1 MIQFVEMECPNCGG
15 SLTKTDETTAK
26 CSHCGAEFLIDKGQP
41 ERVTNIY
48 QAPEQSR
55 HTLVSILSGVAFFA
69 LVIVIAVYWH
79 SAPHTAQKNTAA
91 YPQME
96 QPETFSEFFLYFT
109 EEVFDMPPEQVTAEQ
124 LAKITYL
131 HISHRNSGIT
141 VEYSM
146 ENEDVQSMDV
156 PSEAASYYEDLGK
169 FTGLHTL
176 DLPNLALAE
185 RNLTELTELTEIRT
199 CNSPDELAEIV
210 PHPEKI
216 VILGSY
222 TASSLDGIDT
232 FSNLEQLSIKCTD
245 DLSDL
250 GSLSALKQL
259 KSLTIEKGD
268 PITDFGMLQALTS
281 LEELSIGCEGLK
293 DISFLQYLTSLKKLT
308 ITDSILLDISPIGS
322 LTALTELCLE
332 DNDEV
337 TDYSVLSNL
346 TYLETLTL
354 DLNSGTSMPSVDNWS
369 SLTSLSIHSAE
380 SIGFLSSLPKLR
392 SLYLSGCD
400 CSDYMALASLQNLEH
415 LKLGSIYGDI
425 PDLTVLN
432 SLSNL
437 KSLDI
442 SSLELYGNVEYIFG
456 IPCLEELNISDCSF
470 GLDFAAMPENT
481 SLKRLDMNRIEL
493 WKNIYVEYS
502 GPVTNLSYDDVNLAD
517 EISFVGKF
525 PNLEELYLQSNKLT
539 EVEFTEALPNLKKLD
554 ITDNYVTD
562 LRPLSNLQQ
571 LETVWCGG
579 NSISHGLD
587 LGERV
592 EVVSDSEGEE
602 RW

>member
-1 MIQFVEMECPNCGG
+1 MIQFIEMECPNCGG
-15 SLTKTDETTAK
+15 GLTKIDENTAK
-26 CSHCGAEFLIDKGQP
+26 CSHCGAVFLIDKGQP

-48 QAPEQSR
+48 QVPKQSKR
-55 HTLVSILSGVAFFA
+55 PLVPILTGAAFFA
-69 LVIVIAVYWH
+69 LVIVIGICWY
-79 SAPHTAQKNTAA
+79 SDSHTKPRNTAA

-96 QPETFSEFFLYFT
+96 QQETVSEFFRYFA

-124 LAKITYL
+124 LAKIEYL
-131 HISHRNSGIT
+131 HISHQNNGIT
-141 VEYSM
+141 VEYAM
-146 ENEDVQSMDV
+146 ADGDIQSMDV

-199 CNSPDELAEIV
+199 CNSPEELAEFI
-210 PHPEKI
+210 PYPEKI
-216 VILGSY
+216 TVLGSY
-222 TASSLDGIDT
+222 TASSLAGIDA
-232 FSNLEQLSIKCTD
+232 FSHLEQLSIKCSE

-259 KSLTIEKGD
+259 KSLTIKKGD
-268 PITDFGMLQALTS
+268 SITDFGMLQSLTA
-281 LEELSIGCEGLK
+281 LEELSIDCEGLK
-293 DISFLQYLTSLKKLT
+293 DISFLQYLTSLKKLS

-322 LTALTELCLE
+322 LSALTELCLE

-337 TDYSVLSNL
+337 TDYSVLANL
-346 TYLETLTL
+346 SGLEILSL
-354 DLNSGTSMPSVDNWS
+354 DLGSQASMPSVDSWS
-369 SLTSLSIHSAE
+369 SLTSLSIQGAD
-380 SIGFLSSLPKLR
+380 SIGFLSSLPSLR
-392 SLYLSGCD
+392 SLYISGCD
-400 CSDYMALASLQNLEH
+400 CSDYMALSSLQNLET
-415 LKLGSIYGDI
+415 LKLDSIYGDI
-425 PDLTVLN
+425 PDLKVLN
-432 SLSNL
+432 SMANL

-442 SSLELYGNVEYIFG
+442 SSLELYGNVESIFG

-470 GLDFAAMPENT
+470 GLDFAAMPENA
-481 SLKRLDMNRIEL
+481 SLKRLYMNRIEL

-502 GPVTNLSYDDVNLAD
+502 GPITNLSYDDVNLAD
-517 EISFVGKF
+517 EINFVGKF

-539 EVEFTEALPNLKKLD
+539 EVEFTEVLPNLKKLD

-571 LETVWCGG
+571 LEIVWCGG

-587 LGERV
+587 LGENV